1 MAENVLASSTSL
13 RLLRRVQ
20 VLAYESRYCYVQGV
34 LKMFSKCI
42 FWGVLYLQLRFFYE
56 TVLVAPDMDVP

>member
-13 RLLRRVQ
+13 RLLIRQVQ
-20 VLAYESRYCYVQGV
+20 VLAYGSRYCCVQGV

-42 FWGVLYLQLRFFYE
+42 FWGVLYPQLHFFYE
-56 TVLVAPDMDVP
+56 TVLVASDL